1 MKHHEAL
8 DFHVSNWDDLMKR
21 SACLFSLFAL
31 ILAAPATMA
40 ADLSTPIHAIKSIE
54 KDGKGQTEAI
64 AAVRVLE
71 KADPKD
77 LPAIL
82 TAMNDANPIA
92 LNWLRSAFET
102 IASRDRT
109 KLPQQ
114 ELLEFLNNRDNL
126 SQARR
131 LAYDTLKS
139 VDPGIE
145 ERLIPT
151 MLDDPSGEMRRDAV
165 IYTMNQ
171 AEKLAADGKK
181 EEAAEKYKAALGGA
195 VDEDQ
200 VKKLAEVLKEYGQK
214 INLVDHYGFLTR
226 WKLIGPFDNLGM
238 KGFDV
243 ANPPEMELAFDKEY
257 DGMNGPD
264 GKPLKAAWKEL
275 ATDDEMGLFD
285 VNKLFAKHKGATV
298 YLTTE
303 FDSGV
308 DQDVEFRLGTSNAW
322 KLWVNGK
329 LLFAREEYHR
339 GIAVDQYLVRGHLK
353 SGKNT
358 ILLKLLENEQTE
370 DWAQDYSFQFRV
382 SDYSGRAIH
391 PAKPVAVK

>member
-1 MKHHEAL
+1 
-8 DFHVSNWDDLMKR
+8 MKR
-21 SACLFSLFAL
+21 FACLLPLIGLTVVTQVAL
-31 ILAAPATMA
+31 A
-40 ADLSTPIHAIKSIE
+40 ADLSTSIQAIKSIQ
-54 KDGKGQTEAI
+54 KDGKGQTDAI

-71 KADPKD
+71 KASPAD
-77 LPAIL
+77 LPLLL

-92 LNWLRSAFET
+92 LNWLRSAYET
-102 IASRDRT
+102 VVDHAGNQ
-109 KLPQQ
+109 LPQQ
-114 ELLEFLNNRDNL
+114 ELLAFLNNRENL
-126 SQARR
+126 AQARR

-151 MLDDPSGEMRRDAV
+151 MLDDPSGELRRDAV
-165 IYTMNQ
+165 IYTMKQ

-181 EEAAEKYKAALGGA
+181 EEAAEKYRAALSGA

-200 VKKLAEVLKEYGQK
+200 VKKLAEVLKGYGQK
-214 INLVDHYGFLTR
+214 INLVDHYGFLTQ

-243 ANPPEMELAFDKEY
+243 ANPPEKELAFDKEY

-264 GKPLKAAWKEL
+264 GKPLKVTWKEL

-285 VNKLFAKHKGATV
+285 VNKLFAKHKGTTV
-298 YLTTE
+298 YLATE
-303 FDSGV
+303 FNSGV

-322 KLWVNGK
+322 KLWVNGQ

-339 GIAVDQYLVRGHLK
+339 GMAIDQYQVRGHLK

-358 ILLKLLENEQTE
+358 ILLKLLENEQTQ
-370 DWAQDYSFQFRV
+370 DWAQDYSVQIRV
-382 SDYSGRAIH
+382 SDFSGRAIH
-391 PAKPVAVK
+391 QSKPVAAK

>member
-1 MKHHEAL
+1 
-8 DFHVSNWDDLMKR
+8 MKR
-21 SACLFSLFAL
+21 FACVLTIFGLVLDAQNS
-31 ILAAPATMA
+31 MA
-40 ADLSTPIHAIKSIE
+40 ADISAPIKAIKAIN
-54 KDGKGQTEAI
+54 KDAQGQAEAI
-64 AAVRVLE
+64 AAVRILE
-71 KADPKD
+71 KADPAD
-77 LPAIL
+77 LPVIL
-82 TAMNDANPIA
+82 ASMNDANPIA
-92 LNWLRSAFET
+92 LNWLRSAYET
-102 IASRDRT
+102 VASHAGD
-109 KLPQQ
+109 KLPQP
-114 ELLEFLNNRDNL
+114 ELLNFLNNRENL
-126 SQARR
+126 AQARR

-139 VDPGIE
+139 VDTSLE

-151 MLDDPSGEMRRDAV
+151 MLDDPSGELRRDAV
-165 IYTMNQ
+165 IYTMKQ

-181 EEAAEKYKAALGGA
+181 EEAANTYKAALSGA

-243 ANPPEMELAFDKEY
+243 ANPPEKELVFDKEY

-264 GKPLKAAWKEL
+264 GKPLKANWKEL
-275 ATDDEMGLFD
+275 ATEDEMGLFD
-285 VNKLFAKHKGATV
+285 INTLFAKHKGATV
-298 YLTTE
+298 YVTTD
-303 FDSGV
+303 FDSGI
-308 DQDVEFRLGTSNAW
+308 DQNVEFRLGTSNAW
-322 KLWVNGK
+322 KLWLNGE

-339 GIAVDQYLVRGHLK
+339 GIAVDQYMVRGHLK

-358 ILLKLLENEQTE
+358 ILLKLLQNEQTE

-391 PAKPVAVK
+391 QAKPVAAK

>member
-1 MKHHEAL
+1 
-8 DFHVSNWDDLMKR
+8 MKR
-21 SACLFSLFAL
+21 FACLLPLFGLAL
-31 ILAAPATMA
+31 VAQAAIA
-40 ADLSTPIHAIKSIE
+40 ADISTSIKAIKSIE
-54 KDGKGQTEAI
+54 KDGKGQAEAI

-71 KADPKD
+71 KSSPAD
-77 LPAIL
+77 LPLLLA
-82 TAMNDANPIA
+82 AMNDANPIA
-92 LNWLRSAFET
+92 LNWLRSAFE
-102 IASRDRT
+102 AVAAHAGNQ
-109 KLPQQ
+109 LPQQ
-114 ELLEFLNNRDNL
+114 ELLAFLNNRENL
-126 SQARR
+126 AQARR
-131 LAYDTLKS
+131 LAYDTLKA

-145 ERLIPT
+145 ERLIPS

-165 IYTMNQ
+165 IYTMKQ

-181 EEAAEKYKAALGGA
+181 DEAAEKYKAALSGA

-200 VKKLAEVLKEYGQK
+200 VKKLAEIFKEYGQK

-226 WKLIGPFDNLGM
+226 WKLIGPFDNLEM

-243 ANPPEMELAFDKEY
+243 VNPPEKELTFDAEY

-264 GKPLKAAWKEL
+264 GKPLKATWKEL
-275 ATDDEMGLFD
+275 ATEDEMGLFD
-285 VNKLFAKHKGATV
+285 VNTLFAKHKGSTV

-322 KLWVNGK
+322 KLWVNGQ

-358 ILLKLLENEQTE
+358 ILLKLLQNEQTE

-391 PAKPVAVK
+391 QSKPVAAR

>member
-1 MKHHEAL
+1 
-8 DFHVSNWDDLMKR
+8 MKR
-21 SACLFSLFAL
+21 FACLLPLFGL
-31 ILAAPATMA
+31 TLVVQAAIA
-40 ADLSTPIHAIKSIE
+40 ADLSTSIKAIKSIE
-54 KDGKGQTEAI
+54 KDGKGQAEAI

-71 KADPKD
+71 KSSPAD
-77 LPAIL
+77 LPLLL

-92 LNWLRSAFET
+92 LNWLRSAFE
-102 IASRDRT
+102 AVAAHAGNQ
-109 KLPQQ
+109 LPQQ
-114 ELLEFLNNRDNL
+114 ELLAFLNNRENL
-126 SQARR
+126 AQARR
-131 LAYDTLKS
+131 LAYDTLKV

-145 ERLIPT
+145 ERLIPN

-165 IYTMNQ
+165 IYTMKQ

-181 EEAAEKYKAALGGA
+181 DEAAEKYKAALSGA

-200 VKKLAEVLKEYGQK
+200 VKKLAEVFKEYGQK

-226 WKLIGPFDNLGM
+226 WKLIGPFDNLEM

-243 ANPPEMELAFDKEY
+243 ANPPETELAFDKEY

-264 GKPLKAAWKEL
+264 GKPLKATWKEL
-275 ATDDEMGLFD
+275 ATEDEMGLFD
-285 VNKLFAKHKGATV
+285 VNTLFAKHKGSTV

-303 FDSGV
+303 FDSGI

-322 KLWVNGK
+322 KLWVNGQ

-358 ILLKLLENEQTE
+358 ILLKLLQNEQTE

-391 PAKPVAVK
+391 QSKPVAAK

>member
-1 MKHHEAL
+1 
-8 DFHVSNWDDLMKR
+8 MKR
-21 SACLFSLFAL
+21 FACLLPLFGL
-31 ILAAPATMA
+31 TLATHVVMA
-40 ADLSTPIHAIKSIE
+40 ADLSTPIQTLKSVE
-54 KDGKGQTEAI
+54 KDGQGQTDAI

-71 KADPKD
+71 KADPAD
-77 LPAIL
+77 LPLLL

-102 IASRDRT
+102 VAAHAGD

-114 ELLEFLNNRDNL
+114 ELLAFLNDRENL
-126 SQARR
+126 AQARR

-145 ERLIPT
+145 ERLIPN
-151 MLDDPSGEMRRDAV
+151 MLDDPSGELRRDAV
-165 IYTMNQ
+165 IYTMKQ

-181 EEAAEKYKAALGGA
+181 DEAAEKYRAALGGA

-214 INLVDHYGFLTR
+214 INLVDHYGFLTH

-243 ANPPEMELAFDKEY
+243 ANPPEKELAFDKEY
-257 DGMNGPD
+257 VGMNDPD
-264 GKPLKAAWKEL
+264 GEPLKAIWKDL
-275 ATDDEMGLFD
+275 ATEDEMGLFD
-285 VNKLFAKHKGATV
+285 VNSLFAKHKGATV

-303 FDSGV
+303 FDSGL

-322 KLWVNGK
+322 KLWVNGE

-358 ILLKLLENEQTE
+358 ILLKLLQNEQTE

-391 PAKPVAVK
+391 QSKPVAAK

>member
-1 MKHHEAL
+1 
-8 DFHVSNWDDLMKR
+8 MKR
-21 SACLFSLFAL
+21 FACLLPLIGLTVVTQVAL
-31 ILAAPATMA
+31 A
-40 ADLSTPIHAIKSIE
+40 ADLSTSIQAIKSIQ
-54 KDGKGQTEAI
+54 KDGKGQTDAI

-71 KADPKD
+71 KASPAD
-77 LPAIL
+77 LPLLL

-92 LNWLRSAFET
+92 LNWLRSAYET
-102 IASRDRT
+102 VVDHAGNQ
-109 KLPQQ
+109 LPQQ
-114 ELLEFLNNRDNL
+114 ELLAFLNNRENL
-126 SQARR
+126 AQARR

-151 MLDDPSGEMRRDAV
+151 MLDDPSGELRRDAV
-165 IYTMNQ
+165 IYTMKQ

-181 EEAAEKYKAALGGA
+181 EEAAEKYRAALSGA

-200 VKKLAEVLKEYGQK
+200 VKKLAEVLKGYGLK
-214 INLVDHYGFLTR
+214 INLVDHYGFLTQ

-243 ANPPEMELAFDKEY
+243 ANPPEKELAFDKEY

-264 GKPLKAAWKEL
+264 GKPLKVTWKEL

-285 VNKLFAKHKGATV
+285 VNKLFAKHKGTTV
-298 YLTTE
+298 YLATE
-303 FDSGV
+303 FNSGV

-322 KLWVNGK
+322 KLWVNGQ

-339 GIAVDQYLVRGHLK
+339 GMAIDQYQVRGHLK

-358 ILLKLLENEQTE
+358 ILLKLLENEQTQ
-370 DWAQDYSFQFRV
+370 DWAQDYSVQFRV
-382 SDYSGRAIH
+382 SDFSGRAIH
-391 PAKPVAVK
+391 QSKPVAAK

>member
-1 MKHHEAL
+1 
-8 DFHVSNWDDLMKR
+8 MKR
-21 SACLFSLFAL
+21 FVCLMTLLGLMMATQV
-31 ILAAPATMA
+31 TMA
-40 ADLSTPIHAIKSIE
+40 ADLSAPIKAIKSIA
-54 KDGKGQTEAI
+54 KDGQGQAEAI

-71 KADPKD
+71 KADPAD
-77 LPAIL
+77 LPSIL
-82 TAMNDANPIA
+82 ESMNDANPIA

-102 IASRDRT
+102 VASHAGS
-109 KLPQQ
+109 KLPQK
-114 ELLEFLNNRDNL
+114 ELLEFLNNRKNL
-126 SQARR
+126 AQARR
-131 LAYDTLKS
+131 LAYDTLKA

-151 MLDDPSGEMRRDAV
+151 MLDDPSGELRRDAV
-165 IYTMNQ
+165 IYTMKQ

-181 EEAAEKYKAALGGA
+181 DEAAKKYESALSGA

-200 VKKLAEVLKEYGQK
+200 VKKLAEVLKGYDQK

-238 KGFDV
+238 KGFDA
-243 ANPPEMELAFDKEY
+243 ANPPEMELAFNKEY

-264 GKPLKAAWKEL
+264 GKPLKASWKEL
-275 ATDDEMGLFD
+275 TTQDEMGLFD
-285 VNKLFAKHKGATV
+285 VNSLFAKHKGATV

-308 DQDVEFRLGTSNAW
+308 DQNVEFRLGTSNAW
-322 KLWVNGK
+322 KLWVNGQ

-358 ILLKLLENEQTE
+358 ILLKLLQNEQTE

-391 PAKPVAVK
+391 PSKPVAAK